1 MASSTFQAW
10 AVRFHAFSSF
20 SLLLA
25 LLWAN
30 MAFGADIPAASLQR
44 LLAGE
49 VVDLI
54 VEYEDAAVE
63 AEAAVRRLR
72 TPRRIDDAATLA
84 FRAESYQALRRQADA
99 MVDPAEVVRIKD
111 YKYLPMALRRFR
123 SAAAAQAYAALPG
136 VKAMFE
142 NEQLHLVLAQSLP
155 LVGQPTVAG
164 AGETGAGTTVA
175 VIDNGI
181 NYTRPE
187 FGSCTA
193 PGTPASCQVV
203 ASVELGTGSSDN
215 NHGTNVSAIVLGMA
229 PGSRIAMLNAFSGSS
244 AYFSDVIDG
253 INWAIANRSVYNIV
267 AINMS
272 LGDGIKYT
280 APCSKGNAFSTPV
293 TNARNAGITVVA
305 ASGNEAAT
313 DGIAKPACTPGV
325 VSVGAVYDANVGGLN
340 WGLCTD
346 STTAADKVACF
357 SNSASFLTLLAPGA
371 IIAAGGFSM
380 GGTSQASPHV
390 AGAVAVLRATFP
402 GETLDQTQTRL
413 TGKGKPVTDPRNGI
427 VFPRLNLLE
436 AARPANDV
444 FSSSFLLSG
453 SSGRATGVSLLATK
467 ENGEPDHADNAG
479 GHSVWWQ
486 WTAPAAGQ
494 VSLDTHGSGFDTL
507 LAVYIGNA
515 IGALQKVVANDNDN
529 GAADGT
535 SRVLF
540 QATAGTE
547 YRMALDGANSAAG
560 SPVINWSLNTA
571 AQANLALSVTG
582 SSSGSNTSSHTITVS
597 NAGPQ
602 AATGVSVTINL
613 PSGAS
618 YLSGSAGCLP
628 DGTVIICTVGTLTSG
643 ANAVLSVNLSWS
655 TGGATAS
662 ISASVTSE
670 LPDPV
675 AADNTQVSEV
685 ALGSIDGD
693 VPTLPEWGV
702 IVLLLLLGSMSL
714 FGPVGGARR

>member
-1 MASSTFQAW
+1 MTSSTSPAW
-10 AVRFHAFSSF
+10 VARLPAF
-20 SLLLA
+20 SLLVA
-25 LLWAN
+25 LLWAS
-30 MAFGADIPAASLQR
+30 MASGADIPAASLQK

-54 VEYEDAAVE
+54 VEYDAAAVE

-84 FRAESYQALRRQADA
+84 FRAESYQALRRQVDA
-99 MVDPAEVVRIKD
+99 AVDPAKVVQVKD

-164 AGETGAGTTVA
+164 AGETGSGATVA

-193 PGTPASCQVV
+193 PGVPASCRVV

-215 NHGTNVSAIVLGMA
+215 NHGTNVSAIVLGVA
-229 PGSRIAMLNAFSGSS
+229 PGARIAMLNAFSGTS

-253 INWAIANRSVYNIV
+253 INWAITNQAAYNIV

-272 LGDGIKYT
+272 LGDGKKYT
-280 APCSKGNAFSTPV
+280 ASCGNGNAFSTPV
-293 TNARNAGITVVA
+293 TNARNVGITVVA
-305 ASGNEAAT
+305 ASGNEGFT

-346 STTAADKVACF
+346 STTMADNVACF

-371 IIAAGGFSM
+371 LIVAGGFTM

-402 GETLDQTQTRL
+402 DETLNQTLMRFTS
-413 TGKGKPVTDPRNGI
+413 KGKPVTDPRNGI
-427 VFPRLNLLE
+427 VFPRLNLLDS
-436 AARPANDV
+436 ARPANDA
-444 FSSSFLLSG
+444 FSSPFLLSG

-467 ENGEPDHADNAG
+467 ENGEPDHADNVG
-479 GHSVWWQ
+479 GHSVWWR

-494 VSLDTHGSGFDTL
+494 VSLDTHDSGFDTL
-507 LAVYIGNA
+507 LAVYVGNSV
-515 IGALQKVVANDNDN
+515 GALQKVAANDNDN

-535 SRVLF
+535 SSTLF
-540 QATAGTE
+540 QVTAGTE
-547 YRMALDGANSAAG
+547 YRMALDGANDAAG
-560 SPVINWSLNTA
+560 SSVINWSLNTA
-571 AQANLALSVTG
+571 AKANLALGITG
-582 SSSGSNTSSHTITVS
+582 SSSEPGASIHTITVS

-602 AATGVSVTINL
+602 AATGVSVTISL

-618 YLSGSAGCLP
+618 YLSGSAGCLLE
-628 DGTVIICTVGTLTSG
+628 GTVVICTVGTLASG

-655 TGGATAS
+655 TGGTTAS

-670 LPDPV
+670 LPDPM
-675 AADNTQVSEV
+675 ATDNTQVSEV

-693 VPTLPEWGV
+693 VPTLPEWGM
-702 IVLLLLLGSMSL
+702 IVLLILLGSLSL
-714 FGPVGGARR
+714 LGPVRGARR

>member
-1 MASSTFQAW
+1 MTSSTSPS
-10 AVRFHAFSSF
+10 RGAFSRF
-20 SLLLA
+20 FTTLSLLM
-25 LLWAN
+25 LLFWVDIV
-30 MAFGADIPAASLQR
+30 FGADIPAASLQK
-44 LLAGE
+44 LLAGDA
-49 VVDLI
+49 VDLI
-54 VEYEDAAVE
+54 VEYDAAAVE

-72 TPRRIDDAATLA
+72 TPRRIDDAAILA
-84 FRAESYQALRRQADA
+84 LRAERYQVLRRQADA
-99 MVDPAEVVRIKD
+99 MVAQAEVAQIKD

-155 LVGQPTVAG
+155 LVGQPAVAG
-164 AGETGAGTTVA
+164 AGETGSGATVA

-193 PGTPASCQVV
+193 PGVPASCRVV
-203 ASVELGTGSSDN
+203 ASVEMGTGSSDN
-215 NHGTNVSAIVLGMA
+215 NHGTNVSAIVLGVA
-229 PGSRIAMLNAFSGSS
+229 PGARIAMLNAFSGTS

-253 INWAIANRSVYNIV
+253 INWAIANQAAYNIV

-272 LGDGIKYT
+272 LGDGKKYT
-280 APCSKGNAFSTPV
+280 AFCSGGNAFSTPV
-293 TNARNAGITVVA
+293 TNARNVGITVVA
-305 ASGNEAAT
+305 ASGNEGFT

-346 STTAADKVACF
+346 STTVADNVACF

-371 IIAAGGFSM
+371 LIVAGGFTM

-402 GETLDQTQTRL
+402 DETLNQTLMRFTS
-413 TGKGKPVTDPRNGI
+413 KGKPVTDPRNGI
-427 VFPRLNLLE
+427 IFPRLNLLDS
-436 AARPANDV
+436 ARPANDA

-453 SSGRATGVSLLATK
+453 SSGRATGVSLLSTK
-467 ENGEPDHADNAG
+467 ENGEPDHADNVG
-479 GHSVWWQ
+479 GHSVWWR

-494 VSLDTHGSGFDTL
+494 VSLDTHNSGFDTL
-507 LAVYIGNA
+507 LAVYVGNSV
-515 IGALQKVVANDNDN
+515 GALQKVAANDN

-535 SRVLF
+535 SSLLF

-547 YRMALDGANSAAG
+547 YRMALDGANDEAG
-560 SPVINWSLNTA
+560 FPVISWSLNTA
-571 AQANLALSVTG
+571 AKANLALGITG
-582 SSSGSNTSSHTITVS
+582 SSSGPGASIHTITLS

-602 AATGVSVTINL
+602 SATGVSVTINM

-628 DGTVIICTVGTLTSG
+628 SGMVVICNVGTLASG

-655 TGGATAS
+655 TGGVTAS

-685 ALGSIDGD
+685 ALSNVDGD
-693 VPTLPEWGV
+693 VPTLPEWGM
-702 IVLLLLLGSMSL
+702 IVLLILLGSLSL
-714 FGPVGGARR
+714 LGPVRGACRW